1 MKISNLILISLASFG
16 LTSCALTNSVQ
27 KINYQP
33 KFTVNEKLEKP
44 QIITIEAMTDN
55 RGAADNK
62 LLFNKKNMYNQTM
75 SGAYLSEKPITE
87 ILQEAIVY
95 GLNEKNIS
103 NSSNTELTLKSQLE
117 KLDYEAISGFT
128 TVQLIPQ
135 ITVKFRLVDANN
147 KVVWMDIITGKA
159 TTRGA
164 NFSKFFPPAI
174 DNLVNQLLESEEF
187 ISQIENYS
195 NNEKNI
201 IVAEK

>member
-27 KINYQP
+27 KINYEP

-75 SGAYLSEKPITE
+75 SGAYLSEKPVTE

-95 GLNEKNIS
+95 GLNKKNIS

-135 ITVKFRLVDANN
+135 ITVKFRLIDSNN
-147 KVVWMDIITGKA
+147 KVIWMDMITGKA
-159 TTRGA
+159 TTRGT

-195 NNEKNI
+195 NNEKNN